1 VLDDIAFLKDELSI
15 IRALINNLDDTDG
28 ELNPLVKNW
37 WDQAREMAYDIE
49 HLIDDFTNKQ
59 ESADANAGFLNKLSH
74 YLKNCRAQHETAS
87 QIN

>member
-1 VLDDIAFLKDELSI
+1 
-15 IRALINNLDDTDG
+15 
-28 ELNPLVKNW
+28 
-37 WDQAREMAYDIE
+37 MAYDIE
-49 HLIDDFTNKQ
+49 HLIDDFMNKQ